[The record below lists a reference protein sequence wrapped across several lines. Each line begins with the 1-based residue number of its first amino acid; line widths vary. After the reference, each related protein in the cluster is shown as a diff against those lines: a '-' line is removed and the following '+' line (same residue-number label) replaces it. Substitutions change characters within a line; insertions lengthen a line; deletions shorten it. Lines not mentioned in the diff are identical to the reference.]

1 MMNDLILKL
10 VNYVLP
16 NFYHNLCRL
25 IAITLLLFFII
36 FVLSKSNIIHI
47 FFKRILSNNFFKIC
61 IAIIL
66 LLGTIAGCVISIV
79 EAFCLVFLPVLFLDS
94 IFLNIIRFTIYHLIL
109 IYLLNRL
116 FKIVYQTDL
125 LTDSIS
131 SFFFVFITCFAILF
145 AIWKHNDYKDIQ
157 IVKHALQFYIK
168 RPDAN
173 EKDLEKEKKLLKKVE
188 NEVSNFKKSN
198 NIK

>member
-1 MMNDLILKL
+1 MMNDSILKL
-10 VNYVLP
+10 FNYVLP

-36 FVLSKSNIIHI
+36 FVLSKSNMIHI

-61 IAIIL
+61 IAILL

-131 SFFFVFITCFAILF
+131 SFFFVFITCFAVLF
-145 AIWKHNDYKDIQ
+145 AIWKHNDYYDCHSSCQQRNMK
-157 IVKHALQFYIK
+157 YT
-168 RPDAN
+168 
-173 EKDLEKEKKLLKKVE
+173 LK
-188 NEVSNFKKSN
+188 
-198 NIK
+198 

>member
-36 FVLSKSNIIHI
+36 FVLSKSNII
-47 FFKRILSNNFFKIC
+47 FKRILSNNFFKIC

-145 AIWKHNDYKDIQ
+145 AI
-157 IVKHALQFYIK
+157 
-168 RPDAN
+168 
-173 EKDLEKEKKLLKKVE
+173 
-188 NEVSNFKKSN
+188 
-198 NIK
+198 

>member
-1 MMNDLILKL
+1 MSIDCYYI
-10 VNYVLP
+10 
-16 NFYHNLCRL
+16 
-25 IAITLLLFFII
+25 IAILYNICII
-36 FVLSKSNIIHI
+36 KIQYYPY

-145 AIWKHNDYKDIQ
+145 AI
-157 IVKHALQFYIK
+157 
-168 RPDAN
+168 
-173 EKDLEKEKKLLKKVE
+173 
-188 NEVSNFKKSN
+188 
-198 NIK
+198 

>member
-1 MMNDLILKL
+1 MSIDCYYI
-10 VNYVLP
+10 
-16 NFYHNLCRL
+16 
-25 IAITLLLFFII
+25 IAILYNICII
-36 FVLSKSNIIHI
+36 KIQYDPY

-79 EAFCLVFLPVLFLDS
+79 EAFCLVILPVLFLDS

-131 SFFFVFITCFAILF
+131 SFFFVFITCYAVLF
-145 AIWKHNDYKDIQ
+145 AI
-157 IVKHALQFYIK
+157 
-168 RPDAN
+168 
-173 EKDLEKEKKLLKKVE
+173 
-188 NEVSNFKKSN
+188 
-198 NIK
+198 

>member
-1 MMNDLILKL
+1 MMNDSILKL
-10 VNYVLP
+10 FNYVLP

-36 FVLSKSNIIHI
+36 FVLSKSNMIHI

-116 FKIVYQTDL
+116 FKIVYQTD
-125 LTDSIS
+125 SIS
-131 SFFFVFITCFAILF
+131 SFFFVFITCFAVLF
-145 AIWKHNDYKDIQ
+145 AI
-157 IVKHALQFYIK
+157 
-168 RPDAN
+168 
-173 EKDLEKEKKLLKKVE
+173 
-188 NEVSNFKKSN
+188 
-198 NIK
+198 

>member
-1 MMNDLILKL
+1 MNDSILKL
-10 VNYVLP
+10 FNYVLP

-36 FVLSKSNIIHI
+36 FVLSKSNMIHI

-61 IAIIL
+61 INIIIL

-131 SFFFVFITCFAILF
+131 SFFFVFITCFAVLF
-145 AIWKHNDYKDIQ
+145 AI
-157 IVKHALQFYIK
+157 
-168 RPDAN
+168 
-173 EKDLEKEKKLLKKVE
+173 
-188 NEVSNFKKSN
+188 
-198 NIK
+198 

>member
-36 FVLSKSNIIHI
+36 FVLSRSNMIHI

-79 EAFCLVFLPVLFLDS
+79 EAFYLVFLPVLFLDS

-131 SFFFVFITCFAILF
+131 SFFFVFITCFAVLF
-145 AIWKHNDYKDIQ
+145 AIWKHNDYYGCHSSCQQRNMK
-157 IVKHALQFYIK
+157 YT
-168 RPDAN
+168 
-173 EKDLEKEKKLLKKVE
+173 LK
-188 NEVSNFKKSN
+188 
-198 NIK
+198 

>member
-16 NFYHNLCRL
+16 NFYHNLCWL

-36 FVLSKSNIIHI
+36 FILSKSNMIHI

-131 SFFFVFITCFAILF
+131 SFFFVFITCFAVLF
-145 AIWKHNDYKDIQ
+145 AIWKHNDYYDCHSSCQQRNMK
-157 IVKHALQFYIK
+157 YT
-168 RPDAN
+168 
-173 EKDLEKEKKLLKKVE
+173 LK
-188 NEVSNFKKSN
+188 
-198 NIK
+198 

>member
-1 MMNDLILKL
+1 MSIDCYYI
-10 VNYVLP
+10 
-16 NFYHNLCRL
+16 
-25 IAITLLLFFII
+25 IAILYNICII
-36 FVLSKSNIIHI
+36 KIQYDPF

-145 AIWKHNDYKDIQ
+145 AI
-157 IVKHALQFYIK
+157 
-168 RPDAN
+168 
-173 EKDLEKEKKLLKKVE
+173 
-188 NEVSNFKKSN
+188 
-198 NIK
+198 

>member
-36 FVLSKSNIIHI
+36 FVLSKSNMIHI
-47 FFKRILSNNFFKIC
+47 FFKRILFNNFFKIC

-131 SFFFVFITCFAILF
+131 SFFFVFITCFAVLF
-145 AIWKHNDYKDIQ
+145 AIWKHNDYYDCHSSCQQRNMK
-157 IVKHALQFYIK
+157 YT
-168 RPDAN
+168 
-173 EKDLEKEKKLLKKVE
+173 LK
-188 NEVSNFKKSN
+188 
-198 NIK
+198 

>member
-36 FVLSKSNIIHI
+36 FVLSRSNMIHI
-47 FFKRILSNNFFKIC
+47 FFKRLLSNNFFKIC

-79 EAFCLVFLPVLFLDS
+79 EAFCLVVLPVRLVVLPVLFLDS

-109 IYLLNRL
+109 IYFLNRL

-131 SFFFVFITCFAILF
+131 SFFFVFITCFAALF
-145 AIWKHNDYKDIQ
+145 AIWKH
-157 IVKHALQFYIK
+157 
-168 RPDAN
+168 
-173 EKDLEKEKKLLKKVE
+173 
-188 NEVSNFKKSN
+188 S
-198 NIK
+198 

>member
-1 MMNDLILKL
+1 MSIDCYYI
-10 VNYVLP
+10 
-16 NFYHNLCRL
+16 
-25 IAITLLLFFII
+25 IAILYNICII
-36 FVLSKSNIIHI
+36 KIQYDPY

-131 SFFFVFITCFAILF
+131 SFFFVFITCYAVLF
-145 AIWKHNDYKDIQ
+145 AI
-157 IVKHALQFYIK
+157 
-168 RPDAN
+168 
-173 EKDLEKEKKLLKKVE
+173 
-188 NEVSNFKKSN
+188 
-198 NIK
+198 

>member
-36 FVLSKSNIIHI
+36 FVLSKSNMIHI

-131 SFFFVFITCFAILF
+131 SFFFVFITCFAVLF
-145 AIWKHNDYKDIQ
+145 AIWKHNDYYGCHSSCQQHNMK
-157 IVKHALQFYIK
+157 YT
-168 RPDAN
+168 
-173 EKDLEKEKKLLKKVE
+173 LK
-188 NEVSNFKKSN
+188 
-198 NIK
+198 

>member
-25 IAITLLLFFII
+25 IAITLLLFFIV
-36 FVLSKSNIIHI
+36 FVLSKSNMIHI

-131 SFFFVFITCFAILF
+131 SFFFVFITCFAVLF
-145 AIWKHNDYKDIQ
+145 AIWKHNDYYDCHSSCQQRNMK
-157 IVKHALQFYIK
+157 YT
-168 RPDAN
+168 
-173 EKDLEKEKKLLKKVE
+173 LK
-188 NEVSNFKKSN
+188 
-198 NIK
+198 

>member
-1 MMNDLILKL
+1 MMNDSILKL
-10 VNYVLP
+10 FNYVLP

-36 FVLSKSNIIHI
+36 FVLSKSNMIHI

-61 IAIIL
+61 IAIIIL

-131 SFFFVFITCFAILF
+131 SFFFVFITCFAVLF
-145 AIWKHNDYKDIQ
+145 AI
-157 IVKHALQFYIK
+157 
-168 RPDAN
+168 
-173 EKDLEKEKKLLKKVE
+173 
-188 NEVSNFKKSN
+188 
-198 NIK
+198 

>member
-1 MMNDLILKL
+1 MMNDSILKL

-36 FVLSKSNIIHI
+36 FVLSRSNMIHI

-116 FKIVYQTDL
+116 SKIVYQTDL

-131 SFFFVFITCFAILF
+131 SFFFVFITCFAVLF
-145 AIWKHNDYKDIQ
+145 AIWKHNDYYDCHSSCQQRNMK
-157 IVKHALQFYIK
+157 YT
-168 RPDAN
+168 
-173 EKDLEKEKKLLKKVE
+173 LK
-188 NEVSNFKKSN
+188 
-198 NIK
+198 

>member
-36 FVLSKSNIIHI
+36 FVLSKSNMIHI

-94 IFLNIIRFTIYHLIL
+94 IFLNIIRF
-109 IYLLNRL
+109 
-116 FKIVYQTDL
+116 
-125 LTDSIS
+125 IS
-131 SFFFVFITCFAILF
+131 SFFFVFITCFAVLF
-145 AIWKHNDYKDIQ
+145 AIWKHNDYYDCHSSCQQRNMK
-157 IVKHALQFYIK
+157 YT
-168 RPDAN
+168 
-173 EKDLEKEKKLLKKVE
+173 LK
-188 NEVSNFKKSN
+188 
-198 NIK
+198 

>member
-36 FVLSKSNIIHI
+36 FVLSKSNMIHI

-131 SFFFVFITCFAILF
+131 SFFFVFITCFAVLF
-145 AIWKHNDYKDIQ
+145 AIWKHNDYYGC
-157 IVKHALQFYIK
+157 HSSCLQRNMKYT
-168 RPDAN
+168 
-173 EKDLEKEKKLLKKVE
+173 LK
-188 NEVSNFKKSN
+188 
-198 NIK
+198 

>member
-10 VNYVLP
+10 FNYVLP

-36 FVLSKSNIIHI
+36 FVSKSNMIHI

-131 SFFFVFITCFAILF
+131 SFFFVFITCFAVLF
-145 AIWKHNDYKDIQ
+145 AI
-157 IVKHALQFYIK
+157 
-168 RPDAN
+168 
-173 EKDLEKEKKLLKKVE
+173 
-188 NEVSNFKKSN
+188 
-198 NIK
+198 

>member
-36 FVLSKSNIIHI
+36 FVLSKSNMIHI

-79 EAFCLVFLPVLFLDS
+79 EVFCLVFLPVLFLDS

-131 SFFFVFITCFAILF
+131 SFFFVFITCFAVLF
-145 AIWKHNDYKDIQ
+145 AIWKHNDYYGCHSSCQQRNMK
-157 IVKHALQFYIK
+157 YT
-168 RPDAN
+168 
-173 EKDLEKEKKLLKKVE
+173 LK
-188 NEVSNFKKSN
+188 
-198 NIK
+198 

>member
-1 MMNDLILKL
+1 MSIDCYYIIVILY
-10 VNYVLP
+10 NI
-16 NFYHNLCRL
+16 C
-25 IAITLLLFFII
+25 II
-36 FVLSKSNIIHI
+36 KIQYDPY

-131 SFFFVFITCFAILF
+131 SFFFVFITCFAVLF
-145 AIWKHNDYKDIQ
+145 AIWKHNDYYDCHSSCQQRNMK
-157 IVKHALQFYIK
+157 YT
-168 RPDAN
+168 
-173 EKDLEKEKKLLKKVE
+173 LK
-188 NEVSNFKKSN
+188 
-198 NIK
+198 

>member
-36 FVLSKSNIIHI
+36 FVLSRSNMIHI

-94 IFLNIIRFTIYHLIL
+94 IFLNIIRFTIYHPIL

-131 SFFFVFITCFAILF
+131 SFFFVFITCFAVLF
-145 AIWKHNDYKDIQ
+145 AIWKHNDYYDCHSSCQQRNMK
-157 IVKHALQFYIK
+157 YT
-168 RPDAN
+168 
-173 EKDLEKEKKLLKKVE
+173 LK
-188 NEVSNFKKSN
+188 
-198 NIK
+198 

>member
-1 MMNDLILKL
+1 MKNDLILKL

-36 FVLSKSNIIHI
+36 FVLSKSNMIHI

-131 SFFFVFITCFAILF
+131 SFFFVFITCFAVLF
-145 AIWKHNDYKDIQ
+145 AIWKHNDYYDCHSSCQQRNMK
-157 IVKHALQFYIK
+157 YT
-168 RPDAN
+168 
-173 EKDLEKEKKLLKKVE
+173 LK
-188 NEVSNFKKSN
+188 
-198 NIK
+198 

>member
-25 IAITLLLFFII
+25 IAITSLLFFII

-145 AIWKHNDYKDIQ
+145 AIWKHNDYYGCHSSCQQRNMK
-157 IVKHALQFYIK
+157 YT
-168 RPDAN
+168 
-173 EKDLEKEKKLLKKVE
+173 LK
-188 NEVSNFKKSN
+188 
-198 NIK
+198 

>member
-1 MMNDLILKL
+1 MSIDCYYI
-10 VNYVLP
+10 
-16 NFYHNLCRL
+16 
-25 IAITLLLFFII
+25 IAILYNICII
-36 FVLSKSNIIHI
+36 KIQYDPY
-47 FFKRILSNNFFKIC
+47 FFKRIFSNNFFKIC

-109 IYLLNRL
+109 ICLFNRL

-131 SFFFVFITCFAILF
+131 SFFFVFITYFAVLF
-145 AIWKHNDYKDIQ
+145 VI
-157 IVKHALQFYIK
+157 
-168 RPDAN
+168 
-173 EKDLEKEKKLLKKVE
+173 
-188 NEVSNFKKSN
+188 
-198 NIK
+198 

>member
-1 MMNDLILKL
+1 MMNNLILKL

-25 IAITLLLFFII
+25 IAITLLLLFII
-36 FVLSKSNIIHI
+36 FVLSRSNMIHI

-109 IYLLNRL
+109 IYSFNRL

-131 SFFFVFITCFAILF
+131 SFFFVFITCFAVLF
-145 AIWKHNDYKDIQ
+145 AIWKHNDYYDCHSSCQQRNMK
-157 IVKHALQFYIK
+157 YT
-168 RPDAN
+168 
-173 EKDLEKEKKLLKKVE
+173 LK
-188 NEVSNFKKSN
+188 
-198 NIK
+198 

>member
-109 IYLLNRL
+109 IYLFNRL

-145 AIWKHNDYKDIQ
+145 AIWKHNDYYGCHSSCQQRNMK
-157 IVKHALQFYIK
+157 YT
-168 RPDAN
+168 
-173 EKDLEKEKKLLKKVE
+173 LK
-188 NEVSNFKKSN
+188 
-198 NIK
+198 

>member
-1 MMNDLILKL
+1 MSIDCYYI
-10 VNYVLP
+10 
-16 NFYHNLCRL
+16 
-25 IAITLLLFFII
+25 IAILYNICII
-36 FVLSKSNIIHI
+36 KIQYDPY

-109 IYLLNRL
+109 ICLLNRL

-131 SFFFVFITCFAILF
+131 SFFFVFITYFAVLF
-145 AIWKHNDYKDIQ
+145 AI
-157 IVKHALQFYIK
+157 
-168 RPDAN
+168 
-173 EKDLEKEKKLLKKVE
+173 
-188 NEVSNFKKSN
+188 
-198 NIK
+198 

>member
-1 MMNDLILKL
+1 MMNDSILKL
-10 VNYVLP
+10 FNYVLP

-36 FVLSKSNIIHI
+36 FVLSKSNMIHI

-61 IAIIL
+61 IAIIIL

-131 SFFFVFITCFAILF
+131 SFFFVFITCFAVLF
-145 AIWKHNDYKDIQ
+145 AISKHNDYYDCHSSCQQRNMK
-157 IVKHALQFYIK
+157 YT
-168 RPDAN
+168 
-173 EKDLEKEKKLLKKVE
+173 LK
-188 NEVSNFKKSN
+188 
-198 NIK
+198 

>member
-36 FVLSKSNIIHI
+36 FVLSRSNMIHI

-131 SFFFVFITCFAILF
+131 SFFFVFITCFSVLF
-145 AIWKHNDYKDIQ
+145 AI
-157 IVKHALQFYIK
+157 
-168 RPDAN
+168 
-173 EKDLEKEKKLLKKVE
+173 
-188 NEVSNFKKSN
+188 
-198 NIK
+198 

>member
-10 VNYVLP
+10 FNYVLP

-36 FVLSKSNIIHI
+36 FVLPRSNMIHI

-131 SFFFVFITCFAILF
+131 SFFFVFITCFAVLF
-145 AIWKHNDYKDIQ
+145 AIWKHNDYYDCHSSCQQRNMK
-157 IVKHALQFYIK
+157 YT
-168 RPDAN
+168 
-173 EKDLEKEKKLLKKVE
+173 LK
-188 NEVSNFKKSN
+188 
-198 NIK
+198 

>member
-16 NFYHNLCRL
+16 NFYHNLCWL

-36 FVLSKSNIIHI
+36 FVLSRSNMIHI

-79 EAFCLVFLPVLFLDS
+79 EAFCLVLSPVLFMDS
-94 IFLNIIRFTIYHLIL
+94 TSLNIIRFAIYHLIL
-109 IYLLNRL
+109 ICILNIIII
-116 FKIVYQTDL
+116 KVCQTDL
-125 LTDSIS
+125 LTDSTS
-131 SFFFVFITCFAILF
+131 SFFFVFITCFAVLF
-145 AIWKHNDYKDIQ
+145 AIWKHKDNAKNQ
-157 IVKHALQFYIK
+157 
-168 RPDAN
+168 
-173 EKDLEKEKKLLKKVE
+173 
-188 NEVSNFKKSN
+188 
-198 NIK
+198 

>member
-1 MMNDLILKL
+1 MSIDCYYI
-10 VNYVLP
+10 
-16 NFYHNLCRL
+16 
-25 IAITLLLFFII
+25 IAILYNICII
-36 FVLSKSNIIHI
+36 KIQYDPY

-79 EAFCLVFLPVLFLDS
+79 EAFYLVFLPVLFLDS

-131 SFFFVFITCFAILF
+131 SFFFVFITCFAVLF
-145 AIWKHNDYKDIQ
+145 AI
-157 IVKHALQFYIK
+157 
-168 RPDAN
+168 
-173 EKDLEKEKKLLKKVE
+173 
-188 NEVSNFKKSN
+188 
-198 NIK
+198 

>member
-1 MMNDLILKL
+1 MMNDSILKL
-10 VNYVLP
+10 FNYVLP

-36 FVLSKSNIIHI
+36 FVLSKSNMIHI

-94 IFLNIIRFTIYHLIL
+94 IFLNIIRFTIYHLII
-109 IYLLNRL
+109 IYFLNRL

-131 SFFFVFITCFAILF
+131 SFFFVFITCFAVLF
-145 AIWKHNDYKDIQ
+145 AIWKHNDYYDCHSSCQQRNMK
-157 IVKHALQFYIK
+157 YT
-168 RPDAN
+168 
-173 EKDLEKEKKLLKKVE
+173 LK
-188 NEVSNFKKSN
+188 
-198 NIK
+198 

>member
-79 EAFCLVFLPVLFLDS
+79 EAFCLVFLPVLFFYS

-145 AIWKHNDYKDIQ
+145 AIWKHNDYYGCHSSCQQRNMK
-157 IVKHALQFYIK
+157 YT
-168 RPDAN
+168 
-173 EKDLEKEKKLLKKVE
+173 LK
-188 NEVSNFKKSN
+188 
-198 NIK
+198 

>member
-1 MMNDLILKL
+1 MMNDSILKL

-36 FVLSKSNIIHI
+36 FVLSRSNMIHI

-61 IAIIL
+61 IAIIIL

-131 SFFFVFITCFAILF
+131 SFFFVFITCFAVLF
-145 AIWKHNDYKDIQ
+145 AI
-157 IVKHALQFYIK
+157 
-168 RPDAN
+168 
-173 EKDLEKEKKLLKKVE
+173 
-188 NEVSNFKKSN
+188 
-198 NIK
+198 

>member
-36 FVLSKSNIIHI
+36 FILSKSNMIHI

-131 SFFFVFITCFAILF
+131 SFFFVFITCFAVLF
-145 AIWKHNDYKDIQ
+145 AIWKHNDYYDCHSSCQQRNMK
-157 IVKHALQFYIK
+157 YT
-168 RPDAN
+168 
-173 EKDLEKEKKLLKKVE
+173 LK
-188 NEVSNFKKSN
+188 
-198 NIK
+198 